1 MPNSMF
7 SSGDTVICINNDG
20 FVDVL
25 TLYKNYTIIYS
36 ESKFNLVY
44 INDDS
49 NIYVAFKASRFILLK
64 DYRLQK
70 LKEIYNV

>member
-7 SSGDTVICINNDG
+7 SSGDTVICINNDE

-36 ESKFNLVY
+36 KSMFNLVY
-44 INDDS
+44 INDDRNMITS
-49 NIYVAFKASRFILLK
+49 FKASRFILLK

>member
-25 TLYKNYTIIYS
+25 TLYKNYTIIHS
-36 ESKFNLVY
+36 DTTTKIVFIKENR
-44 INDDS
+44 
-49 NIYVAFKASRFILLK
+49 NISVAFKASRFILLK

>member
-25 TLYKNYTIIYS
+25 TLYKNYTIIHS
-36 ESKFNLVY
+36 DTTTKIVFIKENRNTS
-44 INDDS
+44 
-49 NIYVAFKASRFILLK
+49 VAYCASRFILLK